1 VRSSIMLTN
10 RQLLL
15 PYMLPYLAYV
25 AIASLPGEIFS
36 REVNYG
42 LRLLVVS
49 ALLIWARRWYFSLT
63 GPGSPLVSTLWGIAA
78 GVAGTGLWIV
88 LLAPFVPA
96 TTGSDWSGPAVVLR
110 VVAAGLLVPVF
121 EELMMRGYVFRLA
134 LQWGQ
139 ERKKG
144 GPALQTA
151 LDERSLEEV
160 GAGEWSW
167 IAVIVSTL
175 VFAAGHNMPEW
186 PAAIA
191 YGLLMC
197 LLWVRRRDL
206 LSCIV
211 AHATTNITLAVYVW
225 TSGNWQYW

>member
-1 VRSSIMLTN
+1 MRSSIMLTN

-15 PYMLPYLAYV
+15 PYMAPYLAYV
-25 AIASLPGEIFS
+25 AIASLPGELLS

-42 LRLLVVS
+42 LRLVVVT
-49 ALLIWARRWYFSLT
+49 ALLLWARRWYCSLT
-63 GPGSPLVSTLWGIAA
+63 GPGSPLVSVLWGVAA
-78 GVAGTGLWIV
+78 GVAGTGLWVV
-88 LLAPFVPA
+88 LLAPFVTA
-96 TTGSDWSGPAVVLR
+96 KAGSDWSGLSFALR
-110 VVAAGLLVPVF
+110 LVAAGLLVPVF

-134 LQWGQ
+134 LQWEE
-139 ERKKG
+139 ERRKG
-144 GPALQTA
+144 GPALQAA

-175 VFAAGHNMPEW
+175 VFTAGHGMPEW

-197 LLWVRRRDL
+197 ALWAWRRDL
-206 LSCIV
+206 LSCVV
-211 AHATTNITLAVYVW
+211 AHATTNIVLAAYVC

>member
-1 VRSSIMLTN
+1 MLTN

-15 PYMLPYLAYV
+15 PYMAPYLAYV
-25 AIASLPGEIFS
+25 AIASLPGELLS

-42 LRLLVVS
+42 LRLVVVT
-49 ALLIWARRWYFSLT
+49 ALLLWARRWYCSLT
-63 GPGSPLVSTLWGIAA
+63 GPGSPLVSVLWGVAA
-78 GVAGTGLWIV
+78 GVAGTGLWVV
-88 LLAPFVPA
+88 LLAPFVTA
-96 TTGSDWSGPAVVLR
+96 KAGSDWSGLSFALR
-110 VVAAGLLVPVF
+110 LVAAGLLVPVF

-134 LQWGQ
+134 LQWEE
-139 ERKKG
+139 ERRKG
-144 GPALQTA
+144 GPALQAA

-175 VFAAGHNMPEW
+175 VFTAGHGMPEW

-197 LLWVRRRDL
+197 ALWAWRRDL
-206 LSCIV
+206 LSCVV
-211 AHATTNITLAVYVW
+211 AHATTNIVLAAYVC